1 MFEKQSKGEI
11 TTASEEQIR
20 ELSRS
25 CSRGSR
31 GHGGG
36 ESMWDIKPSSL
47 TGKRLRHSNSH
58 GRHYEITGDDCPQL
72 RALDVEVG
80 LANITRVSMRQSKYM
95 HSFLE
100 HLLKQNGSAI
110 N

>member
-25 CSRGSR
+25 CSRTGRS
-31 GHGGG
+31 HGGG
-36 ESMWDIKPSSL
+36 ESMWDIKLCSL
-47 TGKRLRHSNSH
+47 TSKRPLHSNNH

-72 RALDVEVG
+72 RALDIEVG
-80 LANITRVSMRQSKYM
+80 LTNLSRVSKPALTF
-95 HSFLE
+95 SFL
-100 HLLKQNGSAI
+100 
-110 N
+110 